1 MRHRLFHVLSVVLL
15 AAAPALADEQRPTVE
30 FLSSGKVL
38 PPDLPFSEAVRV
50 GDVVFLSGQIGL
62 VPGKRELVP
71 GGIAAEARQTMENI
85 RATLEG
91 IGLGMGDLVKCT
103 VMLDDMA
110 EWGAFNEVYKTFFD
124 GRYPAR
130 SAFGADG
137 LAMGARVEVECLAA
151 ARPASPAKP

>member
-1 MRHRLFHVLSVVLL
+1 MRQPLIRAVSVVLL
-15 AAAPALADEQRPTVE
+15 AAVPALAGGRPTVE

-38 PPDLPFSEAVRV
+38 PPELPFSEAVRV

-71 GGIAAEARQTMENI
+71 GGIAGEAKQTMENI

-91 IGLGMGDLVKCT
+91 IGLGMQDVVKCT

-110 EWGAFNEVYKTFFD
+110 EWGAFNEVYETFFD
-124 GRYPAR
+124 GHYPAR

-137 LAMGARVEVECLAA
+137 LAMAARVEIECIAA
-151 ARPASPAKP
+151 ARQASPASE